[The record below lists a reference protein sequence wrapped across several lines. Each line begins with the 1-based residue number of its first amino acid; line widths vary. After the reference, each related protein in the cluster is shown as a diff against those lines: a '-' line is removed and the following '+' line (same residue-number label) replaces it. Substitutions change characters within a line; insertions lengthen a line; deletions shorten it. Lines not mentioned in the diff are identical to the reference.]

1 MLTEPMTLYKLMNL
15 YMLKQVNF
23 PLTNA
28 QLTNF
33 FTEHEY
39 TTYFTLQQALNE
51 LEDAGLVHK
60 EASHNS
66 TRYDITK
73 EGEETLNF
81 FGKNI
86 SSAIIEDMDQY
97 LKENKFRLRE
107 EVGTTAD
114 FYRGTNQDYIVHCE
128 VRENKTTLIRL
139 DLSVPD
145 KEQAET
151 MCNAWKTKSQE
162 IYAHVMRTSCPEP
175 ASKAC
180 RYSRQLSRSLPVLP
194 ATAPPLSILSYTDMI
209 CSFSSS
215 SICLALSPGFFS
227 QMSYTVPASLYPSP
241 RFRMT
246 QSLVSPA
253 FFRRWILAIMNR
265 LSRSASFFW
274 EARCSLSPACVSAPA
289 FPAFCL

>member
-28 QLTNF
+28 QLTSF

-51 LEDAGLVHK
+51 LEDAGLVRK

-86 SSAIIEDMDQY
+86 SPAIVSDMDQY

-114 FYRGTNQDYIVHCE
+114 FYKGTHQDYIVHCE
-128 VRENKTTLIRL
+128 VRENKTTLISL
-139 DLSVPD
+139 ELSVPD
-145 KEQAET
+145 KDQAES
-151 MCNAWKTKSQE
+151 MCNQWKSKSQDL
-162 IYAHVMRTSCPEP
+162 YAHIMRTL
-175 ASKAC
+175 
-180 RYSRQLSRSLPVLP
+180 LS
-194 ATAPPLSILSYTDMI
+194 
-209 CSFSSS
+209 
-215 SICLALSPGFFS
+215 
-227 QMSYTVPASLYPSP
+227 
-241 RFRMT
+241 
-246 QSLVSPA
+246 
-253 FFRRWILAIMNR
+253 
-265 LSRSASFFW
+265 
-274 EARCSLSPACVSAPA
+274 
-289 FPAFCL
+289 